1 MSSFITDF
9 ISQNENLPF
18 SFENQ
23 FKRFSY
29 ITIFPNQAN
38 ASTQKDDSGVYS
50 SWFQLTANYKVTYD
64 AVNEFGEIIKD
75 DNATTK
81 TLIIKFTNDYMRKF
95 NTNGIALKEFFNAYF
110 VGKRFITL
118 PVTEEMPVYEF
129 KNNTRNLIK
138 NQSQVYIIDDFNLTE
153 FIEFIKNQTKSKK

>member
-1 MSSFITDF
+1 MSSYISDF
-9 ISQNENLPF
+9 IFQNENLPF

-38 ASTQKDDSGVYS
+38 ASGDKNENGVYV
-50 SWFQLTANYKVTYD
+50 SWFQLVAQFKVTYD
-64 AVNEFGEIIKD
+64 AVNENGEVLKGE
-75 DNATTK
+75 NAITK
-81 TLIIKFTNDYMRKF
+81 TLIIKFTDDYMRKF
-95 NTNGIALKEFFNAYF
+95 NLNGIALKDFFNTYF

-118 PVTEEMPVYEF
+118 PVTEEMPVYEY

-138 NQSQVYIIDDFNLTE
+138 NQSQVYVVDDFNLTE